1 MKAATAV
8 IDRGALRH
16 NLQRIRHVAPQSR
29 VVAVVKANAYGH
41 GLLEAAHSLQ
51 DADYYGV
58 ARLGEALALRAG
70 GIHKPIL
77 LLEGFFS
84 AEDLPLLVK
93 HGIETAVHC
102 VEQLEALEAAVLATP
117 LKVWMKLDSGM
128 HRLGVAPHE
137 AEAFYQRLSV
147 CRNVIQPVNMMS
159 HFSRADEP
167 ESDYTLTQLR
177 CFAAFTHGKT
187 GVKTIAASGGTL
199 LWPASHLDVVRPGII
214 LYGVSPMGSAEASD
228 YGCRPAMTL
237 SSSLIAVRDHLA
249 GEPVGYGGLWTSPR
263 DTKLGVIAMGYGDG
277 YPRSAPS
284 GTPVLI
290 NGREVPIVGRVSMD
304 MISVDLGPNA
314 TDNVG
319 DEAILW
325 GAELPVE
332 RIAVATGI
340 SAYELITS
348 LTSRVNRLYLGD

>member
-8 IDRGALRH
+8 IDRRALRH

-51 DADYYGV
+51 DADCYGV

-70 GIHKPIL
+70 GILKPIL
-77 LLEGFFS
+77 LLEGFFA
-84 AEDLPLLVK
+84 AEDLPLLVE
-93 HGIETAVHC
+93 HSLETAVHS
-102 VEQLEALEAAVLATP
+102 VEQLDVLESAQLTAP

-128 HRLGVAPHE
+128 HRLGVAPDE
-137 AEAFYQRLSV
+137 AEAFYQRL
-147 CRNVIQPVNMMS
+147 CRCTNAVQPVNMMS

-167 ESDYTLTQLR
+167 ENDYTLKQMQ
-177 CFAAFTHGKT
+177 CFHDFSQHKPGLKS
-187 GVKTIAASGGTL
+187 IAASGGTL
-199 LWPASHLDVVRPGII
+199 LWPASHLDLVRPGII
-214 LYGVSPMGSAEASD
+214 LYGVSPLAATEASE

-237 SSSLIAVRDHLA
+237 SSSLIAVRDHRA
-249 GEPVGYGGLWTSPR
+249 GEPVGYGGIWTSPR
-263 DTKLGVIAMGYGDG
+263 DTLLGVIAIGYGDG

-284 GTPVLI
+284 GTPVLV

-304 MISVDLGPNA
+304 MISVDLGPDA
-314 TDNVG
+314 QDCVG

-325 GAELPVE
+325 GPSLPVE
-332 RIAVATGI
+332 RIARETGI
-340 SAYELITS
+340 SAYELITT
-348 LTSRVNRLYLGD
+348 LTSRVARLYLGE

>member
-84 AEDLPLLVK
+84 ADDLPLLVQ

-102 VEQLEALEAAVLATP
+102 IEQLEALEAAELTAP

-128 HRLGVAPHE
+128 HRLGVAPKE
-137 AEAFYQRLSV
+137 ADAFYQRLSQ
-147 CRNVIQPVNMMS
+147 CANVIQPVNLMS

-167 ESDYTLTQLR
+167 ESDYTLQQLR
-177 CFAAFTHGKT
+177 CFAAFTQGKP
-187 GVKTIAASGGTL
+187 GAKSIAASGGTL
-199 LWPASHLDVVRPGII
+199 LWPASHLDLVRPGVI
-214 LYGVSPMGSAEASD
+214 LYGVSPLGSAQASQF
-228 YGCRPAMTL
+228 GCRPAMTL
-237 SSSLIAVRDHLA
+237 STSLIAVRQHLA
-249 GEPVGYGGLWTSPR
+249 GEPVGYGGIWTSPR

-284 GTPVLI
+284 GTPILI

-304 MISVDLGPNA
+304 MISVDLGPDA
-314 TDNVG
+314 EDRVG

-325 GAELPVE
+325 GPELPVE
-332 RIAVATGI
+332 RIAEATGI

-348 LTSRVNRLYLGD
+348 LTSRVARHYLGE